1 MRPFFK
7 STKGKLLILLAVMM
21 IFGACIIGGGNNA
34 NQSNSGGDAV
44 NPAPPVDQPENNQP
58 APVEPEPPAEEPPAE
73 EPPAEE
79 PPAEEP
85 PAEEPPA
92 EEPPAADEE
101 LNTTRLVPALK
112 NIMLRPEDLKEEYI
126 MQNDKEVDNTR
137 MISQITWG
145 DGRVYNAATSR
156 ITGWNTYMERAQ
168 NIFAPFSFRTR
179 VEVFET
185 VEGAKTA
192 FSDDWL
198 FIYNDENLDLS
209 EILST
214 DCDYGQEC
222 VLAYYEE
229 NIAGTTDFNVYYH
242 LVFRYHNVTV
252 YVFSRG
258 LEGTVDEDTVYE
270 IADLMISRLSE
281 YE

>member
-1 MRPFFK
+1 MRLFFK
-7 STKGKLLILLAVMM
+7 STKGKLLVLLAVMM
-21 IFGACIIGGGNNA
+21 IFGACIIGGKTADSQN
-34 NQSNSGGDAV
+34 NSGGNTV
-44 NPAPPVDQPENNQP
+44 NPAPPVDQPENNPP
-58 APVEPEPPAEEPPAE
+58 APVEPEPTNTPEPPPPADVPDTPAEEPPAE
-73 EPPAEE
+73 EPPA
-79 PPAEEP
+79 P
-85 PAEEPPA
+85 
-92 EEPPAADEE
+92 DEE

-112 NIMLRPEDLKEEYI
+112 GLMLRPEDLKEEYN

-145 DGRVYNAATSR
+145 DGRVYNAATER
-156 ITGWNTYMERAQ
+156 ITGWNTYMERAE

-198 FIYNDENLDLS
+198 FIYNDENLDIS
-209 EILST
+209 DILST

-222 VLAYYEE
+222 VLAFFEE
-229 NIAGTTDFNVYYH
+229 NIAGTTDFNVFYH

-270 IADLMISRLSE
+270 IADLMIGRLSA